1 MEGVDMGGNC
11 QGMGFPVCPQC
22 RCGLLESAETEIAE
36 WGTVVH
42 CEQCGCG
49 SMVYVEPD
57 GSYSSYCF
65 SGHNWHMLNGCK
77 VCSLCGVEDEGGV

>member
-1 MEGVDMGGNC
+1 
-11 QGMGFPVCPQC
+11 
-22 RCGLLESAETEIAE
+22 
-36 WGTVVH
+36 VH

-77 VCSLCGVEDEGGV
+77 VCSLCGAEDEGGL

>member
-1 MEGVDMGGNC
+1 M
-11 QGMGFPVCPQC
+11 
-22 RCGLLESAETEIAE
+22 LESAGTEIAE

-42 CEQCGCG
+42 CEECGCD